1 MKARGVES
9 FGSVARH
16 QELQCGGNKSMKA
29 RGADVRA

>member
-16 QELQCGGNKSMKA
+16 QELQCGGN